1 MFSISLLPMI
11 KKYLF
16 VFALF
21 TFSNLA
27 AKANFVYDATCI
39 DAYKAILSL
48 RMNDARQLIAKE
60 KQQNPAN
67 GIVVLLEN
75 YIDYFSLLASES
87 KTDYEKLKDK
97 KDERISALEENDKNS
112 PFYLFSQAE
121 IYLQWSFLKAKF
133 GDYMSSGSDA
143 KSANSLLKDNSKKF
157 PDFLPNKKSLALVN
171 IIFGNIPA
179 NFKWIAGMMGMKGN
193 AQYGVN
199 QLVELKKQLPKSG
212 YSFYNDEIIWF
223 LCVTEINVL
232 HSKNSYDKLLGYLSE
247 MDSDGM
253 LKTYLLGYVSSKTA
267 HNDETIKFLEAA
279 PKSSQYLNVPPIY
292 YMLGNALL
300 NRLDKDTPAALGR
313 YVNEYKGTAYI
324 KDAYVKMAYFFLL
337 QDDTERY
344 NAYMKL
350 AKTKGTATDPKDKI
364 ALREASEPRP
374 DIDLL
379 KARLFFDGGY
389 YSKAMAQLAG
399 KNENSFKLTR
409 DKIQYYYYLGRIND
423 KINKNYEAVQNYQ
436 KAIAI
441 GKETSYY
448 YAANAALMIGNIY
461 EEIKEN
467 QKAANFYHQALD
479 MKSHDYQNDI
489 DNDAKAGLK
498 RVGQ

>member
-1 MFSISLLPMI
+1 MFSISLSPMF

-16 VFALF
+16 VFIPFLF
-21 TFSNLA
+21 SSVVA
-27 AKANFVYDATCI
+27 RANFAYDATCV
-39 DAYKAILSL
+39 DAYKAILGL
-48 RMNDARQLIAKE
+48 RMNEARQLIARE
-60 KQQNPAN
+60 KQLNPAN

-87 KTDYEKLKDK
+87 KNDYEKLKDRE
-97 KDERISALEENDKNS
+97 DERISALEENDKNS

-157 PDFLPNKKSLALVN
+157 ADFLPNKKSLALVN

-199 QLVELKKQLPKSG
+199 QLLELKRQLPGSAF
-212 YSFYNDEIIWF
+212 SFYDDEVVWF

-232 HSKNSYDKLLGYLSE
+232 HSKNSFDKLMGYLDD
-247 MDSDGM
+247 MDNNSM
-253 LKTYLLGYVSSKTA
+253 LKVYLQGYVSSKTA

-279 PKSSQYLNVPPIY
+279 PKSNQYINVPPIY

-300 NRLDKDTPAALGR
+300 NRLDKDTPVALGK
-313 YVNEYKGTAYI
+313 YVNDYRGTAYI
-324 KDAYVKMAYFFLL
+324 KDAYVKLAYFFLL
-337 QDDTERY
+337 QNDSDRY

-350 AKTKGTATDPKDKI
+350 ARTKGTAIDAKDKI

-379 KARLFFDGGY
+379 KARLYFDGGY
-389 YSKAMAQLAG
+389 YSKAMAQLAN
-399 KNENSFKLTR
+399 KDVSSLKMRR

-436 KAIAI
+436 KAIAV

-467 QKAANFYHQALD
+467 QKAANYYHQALD

>member
-1 MFSISLLPMI
+1 MFSISLSAMF
-11 KKYLF
+11 KKYLL
-16 VFALF
+16 VFPLF
-21 TFSNLA
+21 LFSSLA
-27 AKANFVYDATCI
+27 ARANFVYDATCI

-48 RMNDARQLIAKE
+48 RMNEARQLIAKE
-60 KQQNPAN
+60 KQLNPAN

-87 KTDYEKLKDK
+87 KSDYEKLKDRK
-97 KDERISALEENDKNS
+97 SERISALEENDKNS

-143 KSANSLLKDNSKKF
+143 KSANSLLKDNSKRF
-157 PDFLPNKKSLALVN
+157 PSFLPNKKSLALVN

-199 QLVELKKQLPKSG
+199 QLLELKKELPDSSF
-212 YSFYNDEIIWF
+212 SFYNDEVIWF
-223 LCVTEINVL
+223 LCITEINVL
-232 HSKNSYDKLLGYLSE
+232 RSKNSFEKLIGYL
-247 MDSDGM
+247 DGM
-253 LKTYLLGYVSSKTA
+253 DNNSMLKAYLQGYVSSKTA
-267 HNDETIKFLEAA
+267 HNDETIRFLEGA
-279 PKSSQYLNVPPIY
+279 PKSNRYINVPPMY

-300 NRLDKDTPAALGR
+300 NRLDKDTPVALGK
-313 YVNEYKGTAYI
+313 YVNEYRGTAYI
-324 KDAYVKMAYFFLL
+324 KDAYVKLAYFFLL
-337 QDDTERY
+337 QNDSDRY

-350 AKTKGTATDPKDKI
+350 ARTKGTTTDPKDKI

-379 KARLFFDGGY
+379 KARLYFDGGY
-389 YSKAMAQLAG
+389 YSKAMAQLAT
-399 KNENSFKLTR
+399 KDVNSLKLTR

-423 KINKNYEAVQNYQ
+423 KINKNYEAVLNYQ
-436 KAIAI
+436 KAITI

-461 EEIKEN
+461 GEIKEN
-467 QKAANFYHQALD
+467 KKAAYYYHQALD
-479 MKSHDYQNDI
+479 MRSHDYQTDI